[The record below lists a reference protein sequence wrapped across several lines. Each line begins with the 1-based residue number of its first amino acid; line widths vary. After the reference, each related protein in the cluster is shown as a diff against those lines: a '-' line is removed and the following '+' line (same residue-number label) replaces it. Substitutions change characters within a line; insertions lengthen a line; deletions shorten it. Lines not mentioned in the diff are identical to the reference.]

1 MRAQETRT
9 GTGQVVVIGGGIAG
23 LAAAH
28 RLLDA
33 GVHVTVLE
41 ASDRVGGK
49 LLPGEIAGAR
59 VDLGAESMLAR
70 RPEAVALARE
80 AGLGDHLRPP
90 ATSTASIWTRGAL
103 RPMPKGHVMGVP
115 GTASA
120 LSGLL
125 SEEGLRR
132 IERDADLP
140 RTEVGDD
147 VAVGEF
153 VAARLG
159 REVVDRL
166 VEPLL
171 GGVYAGDAYRLSM
184 RSAVPQLFQ
193 AACTHDSLTEAVRE
207 IQARAAAAQQSGPVF
222 MGIEGGVGQLP
233 LAVAE
238 SVRARG
244 AEIVTGAPVT
254 ELRRVAAPTGGGG
267 PQSTGQ
273 GPHSTGRE
281 TRNGQ
286 SAGHEADGPRAAVR
300 GGSREL
306 GSGRPGS
313 ALTPAGADGTEAHAR
328 WRVVAGGRVLH
339 ADAVVLALPAP
350 AAATLLRA
358 EAPAAAAE
366 LAAVEYAS
374 MALITL
380 AYRRGDLSLPEGSGF
395 LVPPVDGRTIKA
407 STFASQKWGW
417 LAEENPDLL
426 VLRTSVGRYQ
436 ETEVLGRDDEGL
448 VDVSRHDLREATG
461 LDAAPVATRVTR
473 WSDGLPQYP
482 VGHHARVARVR
493 DHLGKLPG
501 LAVCGAAYDGVGIP
515 ACIASAYAAV
525 DQLRGE
531 RGGLDELTA
540 NPVQSLHGG
549 AGE

>member
-1 MRAQETRT
+1 MSAT
-9 GTGQVVVIGGGIAG
+9 GSSAPGGSPGHVVVIGAGIAG

-28 RLLDA
+28 RLLGRGA
-33 GVHVTVLE
+33 RVTVLE
-41 ASDRVGGK
+41 AGDRVGGK
-49 LLPGEIAGAR
+49 LLPGEIAGVR

-80 AGLGDHLRPP
+80 AGLGELLQPP
-90 ATSTASIWTRGAL
+90 ATATASIWTRGAL

-115 GTASA
+115 GTAAA
-120 LSGLL
+120 LAGVL
-125 SEEGLRR
+125 SDEGLAR

-147 VAVGEF
+147 VAVGEY

-171 GGVYAGDAYRLSM
+171 GGVYAGDAYRISM

-193 AACTHDSLTEAVRE
+193 AARTHASLTEGVRE
-207 IQARAAAAQQSGPVF
+207 IQAKAAAQQQTGPVF
-222 MGIEGGVGQLP
+222 MGIAGGVGRLP
-233 LAVAE
+233 QAVAD

-244 AEIVTGAPVT
+244 GEILTGTPAR
-254 ELRRVAAPTGGGG
+254 ELRR
-267 PQSTGQ
+267 
-273 GPHSTGRE
+273 
-281 TRNGQ
+281 
-286 SAGHEADGPRAAVR
+286 EA
-300 GGSREL
+300 
-306 GSGRPGS
+306 
-313 ALTPAGADGTEAHAR
+313 
-328 WRVVAGGRVLH
+328 AGGWRITAGERVLR
-339 ADAVVLALPAP
+339 ADAVIVAVPAP
-350 AAATLLRA
+350 AAAALLRA
-358 EAPAAAAE
+358 ESPGAAAE
-366 LAAVEYAS
+366 LDAVEYAS

-380 AYRRGDLSLPEGSGF
+380 AYRRADLNLPEGSGF

-417 LAEENPDLL
+417 IAEEDPDVV
-426 VLRTSVGRYQ
+426 VLRTSVGRHG
-436 ETEVLGRDDEGL
+436 ETEVLGRDDADL
-448 VDVSRHDLREATG
+448 VEVSRHDLREATG
-461 LDAAPVATRVTR
+461 LAAAPLRTRVTR
-473 WSDGLPQYP
+473 WTDGLPQYP

-493 DHLGKLPG
+493 EQIAKLPG
-501 LAVCGAAYDGVGIP
+501 LAVCGAQYDGVGIP

-525 DQLRGE
+525 DQL
-531 RGGLDELTA
+531 GGDLTGVRELTA

>member
-1 MRAQETRT
+1 MREVETRT
-9 GTGQVVVIGGGIAG
+9 GTGHVVVIGAGIGG

-28 RLLDA
+28 RLLDR
-33 GVHVTVLE
+33 GMRVTVVE

-80 AGLGDHLRPP
+80 VGLADGLQPP
-90 ATSTASIWTRGAL
+90 ATATASLWTRGVL

-115 GTASA
+115 GTAAA
-120 LSGLL
+120 LTGVL
-125 SEEGLRR
+125 SDEGLHR

-140 RTEVGDD
+140 RTEIGED
-147 VAVGEF
+147 VAVGEY

-171 GGVYAGDAYRLSM
+171 GGVYAGDAYRISM

-193 AACTHDSLTEAVRE
+193 AAQTHDSLTEAVRG
-207 IQARAAAAQQSGPVF
+207 IQERAAAAQQTGPVF

-238 SVRARG
+238 SARARG
-244 AEIVTGAPVT
+244 AEILTGTPVT
-254 ELRRVAAPTGGGG
+254 ELRRSGAAG
-267 PQSTGQ
+267 
-273 GPHSTGRE
+273 
-281 TRNGQ
+281 
-286 SAGHEADGPRAAVR
+286 
-300 GGSREL
+300 
-306 GSGRPGS
+306 
-313 ALTPAGADGTEAHAR
+313 
-328 WRVVAGGRVLH
+328 WRVVAGDRVLE
-339 ADAVVLALPAP
+339 ADGVIVAVPAP
-350 AAATLLRA
+350 VAAQLLRA
-358 EAPAAAAE
+358 EVPGAAAE
-366 LAAVEYAS
+366 LTAVEYAS
-374 MALITL
+374 MALVTL
-380 AYRRGDLSLPEGSGF
+380 AYRRADVELPEGSGF
-395 LVPPVDGRTIKA
+395 LVPPVDGHTIKA

-417 LAEENPDLL
+417 IADENPDVL
-426 VLRTSVGRYQ
+426 VLRTSVGRYG
-436 ETEVLGRDDEGL
+436 ETAVLDREDTDL

-461 LDAAPVATRVTR
+461 LDAMPLETRVTR
-473 WSDGLPQYP
+473 WTDGLPQYP

-493 DHLGKLPG
+493 EHVAKLPG

-515 ACIASAYAAV
+515 ATIASAYAAV
-525 DQLRGE
+525 E
-531 RGGLDELTA
+531 RLTGD
-540 NPVQSLHGG
+540 PVPSASGG

>member
-1 MRAQETRT
+1 MREVETRT
-9 GTGQVVVIGGGIAG
+9 GTGHVVVIGAGIGG

-28 RLLDA
+28 RLLDR
-33 GVHVTVLE
+33 GMRVTVVE

-80 AGLGDHLRPP
+80 VGLTDRLQPP
-90 ATSTASIWTRGAL
+90 ATATASLWTRGAL

-120 LSGLL
+120 LSGVI
-125 SEEGLRR
+125 SDEGLHR

-140 RTEVGDD
+140 RTEVGED
-147 VAVGEF
+147 VAVGEY

-171 GGVYAGDAYRLSM
+171 GGVYAGDAYRISM
-184 RSAVPQLFQ
+184 RSAVPQLFE
-193 AACTHDSLTEAVRE
+193 AAKKHDSLTEAVRG
-207 IQARAAAAQQSGPVF
+207 IQERAAAAQQTGPVF

-244 AEIVTGAPVT
+244 AEILTGTPVT
-254 ELRRVAAPTGGGG
+254 ELRRSGAAG
-267 PQSTGQ
+267 
-273 GPHSTGRE
+273 
-281 TRNGQ
+281 
-286 SAGHEADGPRAAVR
+286 
-300 GGSREL
+300 
-306 GSGRPGS
+306 
-313 ALTPAGADGTEAHAR
+313 
-328 WRVVAGGRVLH
+328 WRVVAGDRVLD
-339 ADAVVLALPAP
+339 ADGVIVAVPAP
-350 AAATLLRA
+350 VAAQLLRA
-358 EAPAAAAE
+358 EVPGAAAE
-366 LAAVEYAS
+366 LGAVEYAS
-374 MALITL
+374 MALVTL
-380 AYRRGDLSLPEGSGF
+380 AYRRADVELPEGSGF

-407 STFASQKWGW
+407 STFASQKWAW
-417 LAEENPDLL
+417 IADENPDVL
-426 VLRTSVGRYQ
+426 VLRTSVGRYG
-436 ETEVLGRDDEGL
+436 ETAVLDREDTGL

-461 LDAAPVATRVTR
+461 LDAAPLDTRVTR
-473 WSDGLPQYP
+473 WTDGLPQYP

-493 DHLGKLPG
+493 EHVAKLPG

-515 ACIASAYAAV
+515 ATIASAYAAV
-525 DQLRGE
+525 E
-531 RGGLDELTA
+531 RLTGD
-540 NPVQSLHGG
+540 PVPSASGG

>member
-1 MRAQETRT
+1 MSGART
-9 GTGQVVVIGGGIAG
+9 DVGRDAGHVVVIGAGIAG

-28 RLLDA
+28 GLLDRGA
-33 GVHVTVLE
+33 RVTVLE

-80 AGLGDHLRPP
+80 VGLADRLRPP
-90 ATSTASIWTRGAL
+90 ATATASLWTRGAL

-120 LSGLL
+120 LSGVL
-125 SEEGLRR
+125 SAEGLAR

-147 VAVGEF
+147 VAVGEY

-171 GGVYAGDAYRLSM
+171 GGVYAGDAYRISM

-193 AACTHDSLTEAVRE
+193 AARTHTSLTEAVRG
-207 IQARAAAAQQSGPVF
+207 IQERAAAAQQTGPVF

-244 AEIVTGAPVT
+244 AEIRTRTPVTG
-254 ELRRVAAPTGGGG
+254 LRREASGGWRVVTGDRVLHVDAVVVAAPA
-267 PQSTGQ
+267 PVA
-273 GPHSTGRE
+273 
-281 TRNGQ
+281 
-286 SAGHEADGPRAAVR
+286 AG
-300 GGSREL
+300 
-306 GSGRPGS
+306 
-313 ALTPAGADGTEAHAR
+313 
-328 WRVVAGGRVLH
+328 
-339 ADAVVLALPAP
+339 
-350 AAATLLRA
+350 LLRA
-358 EAPAAAAE
+358 EAPEAAAE
-366 LAAVEYAS
+366 LSGVEYAS
-374 MALITL
+374 MALVTL
-380 AYRRGDLSLPEGSGF
+380 AYRRADLTLPEGSGF
-395 LVPPVDGRTIKA
+395 LVPPVEGRTIKA
-407 STFASQKWGW
+407 STFSSQKWGW
-417 LAEENPDLL
+417 IADENPDLL
-426 VLRTSVGRYQ
+426 VLRTSVGRYG
-436 ETEVLGRDDEGL
+436 ETAILDHDDAHL
-448 VDVSRHDLREATG
+448 VDVSRTDLREATG
-461 LDAAPVATRVTR
+461 LSATPLETRVTR
-473 WSDGLPQYP
+473 WDAGLPQYP
-482 VGHHARVARVR
+482 VGHHARVVR
-493 DHLGKLPG
+493 LREHLGKLPG

-515 ACIASAYAAV
+515 ACVASAAAAV
-525 DQLRGE
+525 DQIHGDLRAV
-531 RGGLDELTA
+531 RDLTA

>member
-1 MRAQETRT
+1 MREHTEEHEETRT
-9 GTGQVVVIGGGIAG
+9 GPGGRVVVIGGGIAG

-28 RLLDA
+28 RLLVGGRD
-33 GVHVTVLE
+33 VTVLE

-49 LLPGEIAGAR
+49 LLPGRIAGVR

-80 AGLGDHLRPP
+80 VGLAERLQPP
-90 ATSTASIWTRGAL
+90 ATVTASIWTRGAL

-115 GTASA
+115 GTAST

-125 SEEGLRR
+125 SQEGLAR

-147 VAVGEF
+147 VAVGTY

-171 GGVYAGDAYRLSM
+171 GGVYAGDAYRISL
-184 RSAVPQLFQ
+184 RSAVPQLYQ
-193 AACTHDSLTEAVRE
+193 AARTHDSLTEAVRG
-207 IQARAAAAQQSGPVF
+207 IQAAAAARQQTGPVF

-233 LAVAE
+233 LAVAA

-244 AEIVTGAPVT
+244 GEIVTGAPVT
-254 ELRRVAAPTGGGG
+254 ELRREGPTG
-267 PQSTGQ
+267 
-273 GPHSTGRE
+273 
-281 TRNGQ
+281 
-286 SAGHEADGPRAAVR
+286 
-300 GGSREL
+300 
-306 GSGRPGS
+306 
-313 ALTPAGADGTEAHAR
+313 
-328 WRVVAGGRVLH
+328 WRVVAGDRVLR
-339 ADAVVLALPAP
+339 ADAVVVAVPAP
-350 AAATLLRA
+350 AAAALLRA

-366 LAAVEYAS
+366 LDAVEYAS
-374 MALITL
+374 MALVTL
-380 AYRRGDLSLPEGSGF
+380 AYRRADAAALPDGSGF

-407 STFASQKWGW
+407 STFASRKWGW
-417 LAEENPDLL
+417 IADEDPDVL
-426 VLRTSVGRYQ
+426 VLRTSVGRYG
-436 ETEVLGRDDEGL
+436 ETEILSRDDADL
-448 VDVSRHDLREATG
+448 VAVSRRDLQAATG
-461 LDAAPVATRVTR
+461 LDATPLETRVTR
-473 WSDGLPQYP
+473 WTGGLPQYP

-493 DHLGKLPG
+493 ARVAELPG
-501 LAVCGAAYDGVGIP
+501 LAVCGAPYDGVGIP

-525 DQLRGE
+525 DQLAGDLS
-531 RGGLDELTA
+531 GVQQLTA
-540 NPVQSLHGG
+540 HPVQSLHGG